1 MREERRHRSKDA
13 LTSHCPHRSDF
24 MSPINVLI
32 IGAGA
37 IGAFYASRLA
47 TVPTVKVSVICRSNY
62 KAVKAGGFKV
72 SSPYF
77 GDYTFI
83 PENTFRNP
91 AEASKSRVR
100 WHYILVST
108 KALPDVS
115 DDSEIL
121 EPLIEGVE
129 TTIVLIQNGL
139 GVEAPYVQR
148 FPNTVV
154 LSGVTITSAAQPD
167 HGIIKHNRWTRISIG
182 PYLDAT
188 HGIDFVTKAEERN
201 KQFVSL
207 LTESGIR
214 DAETY
219 DHANLQLLRWHKIAI
234 NASMNPTS
242 VLTGGM
248 TNNAMSFDPEG
259 SRHILAVIQEVLD
272 TAPKVLRRPLPKK
285 FATADQIL
293 QSTQKNK
300 SGSVPS
306 MQLDWQSGKKM
317 ELEVILGNPIRIAR
331 EHGIDMPRMHTLYA
345 LLKMAQ
351 AHREKATVSGGKE
364 SKL

>member
-1 MREERRHRSKDA
+1 
-13 LTSHCPHRSDF
+13 

-47 TVPTVKVSVICRSNY
+47 SVSTVNVSVICRSNY

-77 GDYTFI
+77 GDYTFV

-91 AEASKSRVR
+91 SEASKSGIR

-121 EPLIEGVE
+121 EPLMEGSE
-129 TTIVLIQNGL
+129 TAIVLVQNGL
-139 GVEAPYVQR
+139 GVELPYVQR
-148 FPNTVV
+148 FPNTIV

-167 HGIIKHNRWTRISIG
+167 HGIIIHNRWTRISIG
-182 PYLDAT
+182 PYLDNT
-188 HGIDFVTKAEERN
+188 PGTDFVTKAEERN
-201 KQFVSL
+201 RHFVSL
-207 LTESGIR
+207 LTQGGIR
-214 DAETY
+214 DAEAY
-219 DHANLQLLRWHKIAI
+219 DHADLQLLRWHKIAI

-259 SRHILAVIQEVLD
+259 SRHLLGVMQEILD
-272 TAPKVLRRPLPKK
+272 TAPKVLGRPFPKK
-285 FATADQIL
+285 FATAEQVL
-293 QSTQKNK
+293 QSTQRNK

-331 EHGIDMPRMHTLYA
+331 EHGIEMPRMHTLYA

-351 AHREKATVSGGKE
+351 RHRGDTIASGSQQ